1 MLAETYATENFPYK
15 NLELSKKSF
24 VNYERLEQ
32 ARKDFWQK
40 QRPEMIERFEFL
52 SSLFQNLEVQ
62 DFSVDS
68 KVVKIGSNKS
78 LNLSEKID
86 LQYALRAFIPGRK
99 DLLSSLAK
107 RLQLN
112 GTPPSSGLRS
122 KSH

>member
-86 LQYALRAFIPGRK
+86 LQYALRAFIPWKKGPFEFFGQK
-99 DLLSSLAK
+99 ITTEWNSS
-107 RLQLN
+107 
-112 GTPPSSGLRS
+112 SSGLRS